1 MKKSIITTAAFP
13 FIPAE
18 INIAHMAS
26 TYIPADVYNRFM
38 NLFGN
43 DAFLVCAT
51 DVHGVGKTRI
61 KKSDTDIKSLL
72 IPSITNTLKSLNLNI
87 KF

>member
-1 MKKSIITTAAFP
+1 
-13 FIPAE
+13 
-18 INIAHMAS
+18 MAS

-51 DVHGVGKTRI
+51 DVHGVWVKRELKRAI
-61 KKSDTDIKSLL
+61 LILNPLL
-72 IPSITNTLKSLNLNI
+72 IPSITNTLKSLNR
-87 KF
+87 